1 MPPPG
6 GMFMPP
12 AGGYP
17 GMIPYQIG
25 PMMVP
30 GWIPYQVDE
39 NGNPIDPGYSE
50 GYYEQTGMEEN
61 YQEGEYNDEQKDTQV
76 KEDV

>member
-1 MPPPG
+1 
-6 GMFMPP
+6 MPP

-17 GMIPYQIG
+17 GMIPYS
-25 PMMVP
+25 MMVPP

-50 GYYEQTGMEEN
+50 GYYEQPGNEED
-61 YQEGEYNDEQKDTQV
+61 YQEE
-76 KEDV
+76 

>member
-1 MPPPG
+1 
-6 GMFMPP
+6 MPP

-17 GMIPYQIG
+17 GMIPY
-25 PMMVP
+25 PMMVPP
-30 GWIPYQVDE
+30 GWIPYQVDQ

-50 GYYEQTGMEEN
+50 GYYEETGEEDYQEEEN
-61 YQEGEYNDEQKDTQV
+61 NHEQEV